1 MVTWEV
7 LPATV
12 DRFDDFTTVVNR
24 TRRANACWCLSPRL
38 TIGDIETLG
47 EGSREQAMRRLC
59 ERPIPPGVVAYR
71 DGVPV
76 GWCNVGPRSEM
87 SRLVRSRTIPTLDDV
102 PVWSVVCLVV
112 RPGFRRQGVTGHL
125 LDGVVE
131 HARQHAAPMLE
142 AYPVEP
148 KGRMDV
154 TMAFVGTV
162 PMFERAGF
170 HKVTQTKGHS
180 GGLVRWL
187 MRRDLSP

>member
-1 MVTWEV
+1 MAWEV

-12 DRFDDFTTVVNR
+12 DRFDDFATVVNR
-24 TRRANACWCLSPRL
+24 TRRVNHCWCLSPRL
-38 TIGDIETLG
+38 TLRDIEALG
-47 EGSREQAMRRLC
+47 EGSRELAMRRLC
-59 ERPIPPGVVAYR
+59 ERPIPPGVIAYR
-71 DGVPV
+71 EGEPV
-76 GWCNVGPRSEM
+76 GWCNAGPRSDM
-87 SRLVRSRTIPTLDDV
+87 SRLTHSRVIPTLDDV

-112 RPGFRRQGVTGHL
+112 RTGYRRQGVTGQL

-131 HARQHAAPMLE
+131 HARRHGAPVLE

-148 KGRMDV
+148 VGRMDV

-170 HKVTQTKGHS
+170 HKVTQTQGHS

-187 MRRDLSP
+187 MRRDLTP